1 MNTII
6 SGFIDDELTLEEK
19 IALVKQ
25 LGGNADFNAEA
36 LQLLDLERRVQ
47 SEIFD
52 RNPLFQYQPKR
63 SWKRY
68 VAPLW
73 RPAMMATAAITAVL
87 LFVFLSPTTQPVS
100 QSPKRFVLYQPDAK
114 QVEIAGSFTDW
125 RRVPLRKIGESG
137 YWEITLDLA
146 AGEHR
151 FSYILESGDRIPDPT
166 ILSREHDDFGGTN
179 SVLRVEKAA

>member
-19 IALVKQ
+19 IVLVRQ
-25 LGGNADFNAEA
+25 LGRDPDFNAEA
-36 LQLLDLERRVQ
+36 LQLLDLEGHLQ

-52 RNPLFQYQPKR
+52 RQPVFKYAPKR

-68 VAPLW
+68 VAPVLL
-73 RPAMMATAAITAVL
+73 PAALAAAITAAILLVL
-87 LFVFLSPTTQPVS
+87 LSPFNRTAS
-100 QSPKRFVLYQPDAK
+100 QSPKRFVIYQPDAK

-137 YWEITLDLA
+137 YWEITLDLSP
-146 AGEHR
+146 GEHR

-166 ILSREHDDFGGTN
+166 ILSRESDDFGGTN
-179 SVLRVEKAA
+179 SVLRVEQAA